1 MAKNKH
7 LTNRLKLFKERVDKD
22 LPIRKIILFG
32 SMASGKSGKDS
43 DVDLIIVS
51 PKFKSMDFFE
61 RGAKMYDYWNLRMP
75 VDFLCYTPEEFKKLS
90 KQVTIVSEAVKH
102 GIEIK

>member
-1 MAKNKH
+1 MAKNKS
-7 LTNRLKLFKERVDKD
+7 LTKKLALFKKKVSRDIPVKKM
-22 LPIRKIILFG
+22 IFFG
-32 SMASGKSGKDS
+32 SRAVGKPNLDS

-51 PKFKSMDFFE
+51 PKFRKLDFFK
-61 RGAKMYDYWNLRMP
+61 RGAKMYDYWDLRMP

-90 KQVTIVSEAVKH
+90 KQVTIVSEAIKS